1 MIYIFCT
8 IFLILFIAFLYIFFN
23 IVKLKDYK
31 FSLEYSISSIEDA
44 LSKKFDCINDL
55 LDDINNKGLKDKFS
69 YNSETSLQERENALF
84 SISWDINK
92 YVKDKKLDKFYD
104 DVVVLNSMEEN
115 LDGLKDF
122 YNSNVL
128 NYNEIFLKPY
138 LNKIFRF
145 FKFSDYKSFK
155 VRKLEDYEIFKN

>member
-69 YNSETSLQERENALF
+69 YNSETSLQERENSLF

-104 DVVVLNSMEEN
+104 DVAVLNSMEEN

>member
-1 MIYIFCT
+1 MF
-8 IFLILFIAFLYIFFN
+8 
-23 IVKLKDYK
+23 VKLKDYK
-31 FSLEYSISSIEDA
+31 FSLDYSISSIEEA
-44 LSKKFDCINDL
+44 LSKKLDSVNDL
-55 LDDINNKGLKDKFS
+55 LDDINNKTLKNKFS

-92 YVKDKKLDKFYD
+92 YVKDKNLKKFYD
-104 DVVVLNSMEEN
+104 DVSCLNLMEEN

-128 NYNEIFLKPY
+128 SYNEIFLKPY

-145 FKFSDYKSFK
+145 LKFCDYKSFK